1 MWEGD
6 GGERGDGDDG
16 CGMGDG
22 GERGDGDDG
31 CGMGDG
37 GERGGR
43 CGLVT
48 GGGDVDV
55 GWVRGVVDVRGMFHY
70 LLIMGIY

>member
-1 MWEGD
+1 
-6 GGERGDGDDG
+6 
-16 CGMGDG
+16 
-22 GERGDGDDG
+22 
-31 CGMGDG
+31 MGDG